1 MILIKLRYK
10 KQCQCSYYTFIVYNY
25 LFLRSFIMDSLLIQ
39 KAGYALIIFISSI
52 VAGLLPLLN
61 LKSSK
66 LSVSK
71 EFIVGEALA
80 SGIFL
85 GAALLHML
93 NDAARDFY
101 GLEYDYPIAYL
112 LAGIVFLTLL
122 LLEHIGREVNEHSG
136 NNNLLFVILTVV
148 MLSIHALFEG
158 IALGTRIDLSLLI
171 IMFIAIIGH
180 KWAESYSLVMQFRKN
195 NIDKKLS
202 WVLFFVFAIMTPL
215 GIFLG
220 NLASTDSVSNSH
232 LLSPIFTSLAAG
244 TFLYIGTLH
253 GLNRAVMIER
263 CCNLRD
269 YMFVILGFALMAV
282 IGIWI

>member
-1 MILIKLRYK
+1 
-10 KQCQCSYYTFIVYNY
+10 
-25 LFLRSFIMDSLLIQ
+25 MDSLLIQ
-39 KAGYALIIFISSI
+39 KLGYALIIFIASI
-52 VAGLLPLLN
+52 VSGLLPLLDV
-61 LKSSK
+61 KSSK
-66 LSVSK
+66 PSKLTMGK

-101 GLEYDYPIAYL
+101 SLEYEYPIAYL

-122 LLEHIGREVNEHSG
+122 LLEHIGREVNEHAG
-136 NNNLLFVILTVV
+136 NNNLLFVLLTVV
-148 MLSIHALFEG
+148 MMSIHALFEG
-158 IALGTRIDLSLLI
+158 IALGTRSDLSLLI
-171 IMFIAIIGH
+171 IMFVAIIGH
-180 KWAESYSLVMQFRKN
+180 KWAESYSLAVQFRKN

-202 WVLFFVFAIMTPL
+202 WFLFLIFALMTPF

-220 NLASTDSVSNSH
+220 NLANSDNLTGNH
-232 LLSPIFTSLAAG
+232 ILAPIFTSLAAG

-253 GLNRAVMIER
+253 GLNRAVMVER

-269 YMFVILGFALMAV
+269 YMFVILGFSLMAI